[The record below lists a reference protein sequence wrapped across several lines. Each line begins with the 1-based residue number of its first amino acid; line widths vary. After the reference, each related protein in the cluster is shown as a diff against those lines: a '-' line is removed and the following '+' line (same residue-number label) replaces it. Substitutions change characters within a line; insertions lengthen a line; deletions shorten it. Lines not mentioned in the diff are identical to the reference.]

1 MIRPHSWACSSL
13 FHSIYLW
20 TSTINKRKKWW
31 ILNQI
36 QSINFQAQNNKF
48 NGQHMQ
54 QNSRSFIWCARVCV
68 CVRLSWLKILF
79 FLLLSKAEK
88 SSSMGV
94 ANVLD
99 FLDLSLSLSCS
110 HTHILKTIKLRIRF
124 SFSNKNRGTHETKCI
139 LSVTAKCIQSNKTYF
154 FWSGVWLSVERT
166 LWRWRKRTSP
176 NLLSLTHYSNISRK
190 TRALSRTSNSFFTW
204 NKK

>member
-1 MIRPHSWACSSL
+1 
-13 FHSIYLW
+13 
-20 TSTINKRKKWW
+20 
-31 ILNQI
+31 
-36 QSINFQAQNNKF
+36 
-48 NGQHMQ
+48 MQ

-176 NLLSLTHYSNISRK
+176 NLLSLSLIIQTYQERHARWVAQATLFLPETKNREDRASNPLE
-190 TRALSRTSNSFFTW
+190 AD
-204 NKK
+204 